1 MLAQLYQWMDLRAN
15 IPRFRCLN
23 AAKSRYLRNLERI
36 YVHGVVT
43 CNFFTISFC
52 APDDDILMTLR
63 ANSDDVMDRIATKIS
78 RDRMAFIQ
86 SATISEQCCHKPSHP
101 APTYVPRPLGKWS
114 PTTLVANLDAAASKR
129 VWCRGLASFWVA
141 RAWNGT
147 VMNMYGSWCD
157 DKPVLIDN
165 FN

>member
-1 MLAQLYQWMDLRAN
+1 MDLRAN

-86 SATISEQCCHKPSHP
+86 SDYIGTMSSQAVPSGP
-101 APTYVPRPLGKWS
+101 YVPRPLGK
-114 PTTLVANLDAAASKR
+114 
-129 VWCRGLASFWVA
+129 
-141 RAWNGT
+141 
-147 VMNMYGSWCD
+147 
-157 DKPVLIDN
+157 
-165 FN
+165 